1 VVATAIFLAASM
13 ALSFYVAKFGTFGK
27 VYGAFADV
35 VIVIFWLYL
44 VGVAILIGAELNAQT
59 EREASVQADAQAAE
73 MAAGR

>member
-1 VVATAIFLAASM
+1 
-13 ALSFYVAKFGTFGK
+13 
-27 VYGAFADV
+27 V

-59 EREASVQADAQAAE
+59 EREASVQAGAQGAE